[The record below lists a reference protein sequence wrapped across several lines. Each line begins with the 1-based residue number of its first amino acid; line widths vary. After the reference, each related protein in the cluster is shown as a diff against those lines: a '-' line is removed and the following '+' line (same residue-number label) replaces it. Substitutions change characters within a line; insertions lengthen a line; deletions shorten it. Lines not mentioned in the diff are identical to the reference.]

1 MQNNNRYEYE
11 GPGFEAVN
19 PANSDSSAVPV
30 FRFLNV
36 SDGDHFYTISTAE
49 RNALVAND
57 PGLKYEGAVFNE
69 DLNPQSGDT
78 AVYRFL
84 ELDSGGHFY
93 TASAAERDAIVA
105 SRPNLRFEGTAFYAP
120 TT

>member
-1 MQNNNRYEYE
+1 
-11 GPGFEAVN
+11 
-19 PANSDSSAVPV
+19 
-30 FRFLNV
+30 
-36 SDGDHFYTISTAE
+36 
-49 RNALVAND
+49 
-57 PGLKYEGAVFNE
+57 VFNE